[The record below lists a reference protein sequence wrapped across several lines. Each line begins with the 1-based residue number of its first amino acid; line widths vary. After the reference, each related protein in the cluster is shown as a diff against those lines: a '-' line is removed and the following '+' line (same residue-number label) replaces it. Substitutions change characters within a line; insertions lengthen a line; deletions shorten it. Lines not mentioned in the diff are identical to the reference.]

1 MKLNP
6 SNKELYTDS
15 GTFLKRLHC
24 PVSVM
29 WKDMME
35 NGSNTRA
42 CSHCDKIIYDTEHL
56 TDADL
61 QELIS
66 NDPQACLKIN
76 LNQKNVKIMY

>member
-29 WKDMME
+29 WKDLME
-35 NGSNTRA
+35 KVSNTRA
-42 CSHCDKIIYDTEHL
+42 CSHCDKTIYDTEHL
-56 TDADL
+56 SDAEIEHL
-61 QELIS
+61 LTQ
-66 NDPQACLKIN
+66 DPQACLKVSF
-76 LNQKNVKIMY
+76 NQDNVKIVH